1 MTALVSNPR
10 VLVLILAVWYFLVGY
25 GSAVLDP
32 SVPAR
37 MRFAWRLAAWIAC
50 GVAFAAHIV
59 YLQFK
64 FRKPPRATAIHAAVA
79 VALGAFLLALAAAVH
94 ALMVASH
101 AAYWKFL
108 VALFVWPLI
117 TACPAFVVALSAGWV
132 LSRFFKESLTHFP
145 SLVLTAASLIWL
157 I

>member
-1 MTALVSNPR
+1 MTALVFKPR
-10 VLVLILAVWYFLVGY
+10 VLMLILAAWYFLIGY

-50 GVAFAAHIV
+50 GIAYAAHIV

-64 FRKPPRATAIHAAVA
+64 FRKSPLATALHAAVA
-79 VALGAFLLALAAAVH
+79 VALGAFLLALAASVH

-101 AAYWKFL
+101 AAYRKFL
-108 VALFVWPLI
+108 VALLVWPLI
-117 TACPAFVVALSAGWV
+117 TALPAFVVALSAGWV
-132 LSRFFKESLTHFP
+132 LSRFSKKRLT
-145 SLVLTAASLIWL
+145 
-157 I
+157 